1 MSELLLVLSASKP
14 GRGEEYR
21 AWYRDQHLPDMRT
34 VPGVAGGRFYAIA
47 SADAAGSWTF
57 AARYP
62 LKEPV
67 GAVLGTLFARV
78 AAGEIPLTD
87 AIEGDAV
94 LMLAA
99 TPIGPRVVAD
109 AQQDRTDG
117 AIYVVL
123 TNATPGDD
131 DAFNA
136 WYNRCHIP
144 DVLAVP
150 GFIAAQRFTVAPE
163 TAGKAS
169 PWRYLSLYEVAPE
182 TAAASMAE
190 LQARAGTDAMQ
201 LSPALSTTNVYTG
214 LFALAA

>member
-21 AWYRDQHLPDMRT
+21 AWYRDQHLPDMHA
-34 VPGVAGGRFYAIA
+34 VPGIAGGSFYAIA

-78 AAGEIPLTD
+78 GAGEIPLTD

-109 AQQDRTDG
+109 RRQDRTDG

-136 WYNRCHIP
+136 WYDHRHIS